1 MIKELSIP
9 RRRIPAV
16 IGGKGETKRLIER
29 ETHTKLVVG
38 EFVTITGE
46 IVDIMLAE
54 NIVRAIGRGF
64 SPYRAMDLLDEE
76 KTLYIIQLPDN
87 KASLKRIKARVIGTS
102 GKARRN
108 IERLTHTKISVYG
121 KTVSIIGG
129 YNDVEKAKDALE
141 RLIAGARHGS
151 VYKGIKRRT

>member
-9 RRRIPAV
+9 RRRIPVV
-16 IGGKGETKRLIER
+16 IGGKGEIKRLIER

-38 EFVTITGE
+38 EFITITGE

-64 SPYRAMDLLDEE
+64 SPENALELLDEE

-87 KASLKRIKARVIGTS
+87 KTSLKRIKARVIGTG

-129 YNDVEKAKDALE
+129 YSDVEKAKDALE
-141 RLIAGARHGS
+141 RLIAGARHGTI
-151 VYKGIKRRT
+151 YKGIKRQ

>member
-9 RRRIPAV
+9 RRRIPVV

-46 IVDIMLAE
+46 LVDIMLAE

-64 SPYRAMDLLDEE
+64 SPENALELLDEE

-87 KASLKRIKARVIGTS
+87 KASLKRIKARVIGTG

-129 YNDVEKAKDALE
+129 YNDVEKAKSAIEKLVT
-141 RLIAGARHGS
+141 GARHGT
-151 VYKGIKRRT
+151 VYKGIKRQ